1 MNPEREADMRAISI
15 EEKPLKPK
23 SNKAVTGL
31 YFYDNS
37 VVEIAKSIK
46 PSDRGELEITS
57 INDIYLKQ
65 GNLNV
70 EVLGRGFAW
79 LDTGTHESLLEAF
92 HFVQTIELRQGY
104 KIACLEEIAFSKGW
118 LLLEEVAKAV
128 ESMGK
133 NSHGKYLDEIVTE
146 HG

>member
-1 MNPEREADMRAISI
+1 M
-15 EEKPLKPK
+15 
-23 SNKAVTGL
+23 AVTGL

-37 VVEIAKSIK
+37 VVEIAKLIK

-79 LDTGTHESLLEAF
+79 LDTGTHESLIEAS

-104 KIACLEEIAFSKGW
+104 KIACLEEIAFSKSW
-118 LLLEEVAKAV
+118 LSVEQVARVAA
-128 ESMGK
+128 EMDK
-133 NSHGKYLDEIVTE
+133 NSYGKYLLDIVNE
-146 HG
+146 YG